1 MGKSL
6 ALIGSIAVVLVLAV
20 SALGPSANAASPAPV
35 ALGDAARFAVLAG
48 GGLTNSAGASVIN
61 GNAGWGTGTS
71 GFTGPPLGTVTG
83 TTYGP
88 TPAWQLAHDNLVTAY
103 SEVSTRSGAT
113 PVPANDLG
121 GQILAAGFY
130 DSLAA
135 GALAMTTDLTLDG
148 ENDPNAVFII
158 RTAAGLNTTATVHV
172 NLTRGAQAC
181 NVYWVV
187 GAATTLGANTTF
199 RGNIISNQAIT
210 LGAGSTVD
218 GRAFSVTA

>member
-1 MGKSL
+1 
-6 ALIGSIAVVLVLAV
+6 
-20 SALGPSANAASPAPV
+20 
-35 ALGDAARFAVLAG
+35 
-48 GGLTNSAGASVIN
+48 
-61 GNAGWGTGTS
+61 
-71 GFTGPPLGTVTG
+71 
-83 TTYGP
+83 
-88 TPAWQLAHDNLVTAY
+88 TAY

-130 DSLAA
+130 DSLGAV
-135 GALAMTTDLTLDG
+135 ALAITTDLTLDG

-181 NVYWVV
+181 NVYWVA

-218 GRAFSVTA
+218 GRAFSVTADVTLNANTITWCDATPPTITAPAN